1 MPETARPVRRAL
13 LFTPATRLAAVPKGL
28 ESGVDCL
35 CLDLEDAVPPDQKV
49 AARPGAIAF
58 LDGDPRKALRIN
70 GLRTRAGLADLAA
83 VANAAPQGGL
93 LLLPKVEAS
102 AELAL
107 ADAILTEAG
116 SDMRLG
122 ALIESA
128 AGLEEVAAIAR
139 ATPRLE
145 MLLFGAV
152 DLAADL
158 GLGAGDAPLAYA
170 RSRVIHAGKGA
181 GLQVLD
187 VPELAFRDLDQ
198 VAARAQAAREF
209 GFTGKAAIHP
219 SNVVPIQA
227 AFTPSAAEI
236 AEARRVMA
244 AHAAAPSGLVEL
256 DGRLIEAP
264 VIRAMQAR
272 LEIAAAAGA
281 A

>member
-1 MPETARPVRRAL
+1 MSDPARPVRRAL
-13 LFTPATRLAAVPKGL
+13 LFTPATRISAVPKGL
-28 ESGVDCL
+28 ASGVDCL
-35 CLDLEDAVPPDQKV
+35 CLDLEDAVPPDQKA
-49 AARPGAIAF
+49 AARPDAIGF

-70 GLRTRAGLADLAA
+70 GLRTRAGLEDL
-83 VANAAPQGGL
+83 VALARAAPQGGM
-93 LLLPKVEAS
+93 LLLPKVES
-102 AELAL
+102 AAEIAQ
-107 ADAILTEAG
+107 ADAVLGEAG
-116 SDMRLG
+116 ARMALG

-128 AGLEEVAAIAR
+128 AGLEEVFAIAR

-158 GLGAGDAPLAYA
+158 GLGSGEAPLAYA
-170 RSRVIHAGKGA
+170 RARVVHAGKGA

-187 VPELAFRDLDQ
+187 VPELAFRDLDH
-198 VAARAQAAREF
+198 VAARARTARDL

-219 SNVVPIQA
+219 SNVAPIQS

-236 AEARRVMA
+236 AEARAVMA
-244 AHAAAPSGLVEL
+244 AHAAAPSGLVVI

-272 LEIAAAAGA
+272 LEVAAAAGVL
-281 A
+281 